1 LQLILEGN
9 AVPGELPK
17 DTLVSVLKALPLDVT
32 YIDER
37 DIIRYYSDYRIFKRT
52 LDILGTTVQN
62 CHKPES
68 RDEVNRVIEEL
79 RSGLKDV
86 SEFPTD
92 KNGRKVLVRYIAV
105 KDEKGAYKG
114 MVETAEWVD

>member
-1 LQLILEGN
+1 MLGKLPENVAL
-9 AVPGELPK
+9 AVL
-17 DTLVSVLKALPLDVT
+17 SSLPLDIT

-52 LDILGTTVQN
+52 PDILGTTVQN

-68 RDEVNRVIEEL
+68 RDEVNRVIDGL
-79 RSGLKDV
+79 RSGRKEA
-86 SEFPTD
+86 SEFPTE

-105 KDEKGAYKG
+105 KDDKGAYAG
-114 MVETAEWVD
+114 LLETVEWVD